1 MELNNEEE
9 TTHTDTNGGT
19 CNGDTNKDTSGNAT
33 GETSDVYTLPIDAAT
48 PQGMWLSHSRNDAI

>member
-48 PQGMWLSHSRNDAI
+48 PQGM